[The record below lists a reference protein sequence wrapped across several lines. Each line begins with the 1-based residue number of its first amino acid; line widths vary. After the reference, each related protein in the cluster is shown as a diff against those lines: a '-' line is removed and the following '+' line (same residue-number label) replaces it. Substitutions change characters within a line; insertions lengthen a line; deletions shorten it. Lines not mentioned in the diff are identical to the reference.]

1 MLKRTY
7 LLLLM
12 LAATS
17 VMPLARAIAQQFFN
31 TSLQVKAPVAKPK
44 IKGKTGTT
52 PFFVYNN
59 PEKTAIYNN
68 LLGNN

>member
-1 MLKRTY
+1 
-7 LLLLM
+7 M

-17 VMPLARAIAQQFFN
+17 VMLQAEQISEPQAWAIAQQFFN

-44 IKGKTGTT
+44 IKGKTGAT